1 MEIMKVKFVVPIEP
15 LPQTRPRF
23 SRFGGVY
30 FPKSF
35 QEYKVTISKAAVLA
49 MQGLE
54 PMTGELKAVLKFY
67 RKYKR
72 ISCRYGD
79 CDNLSKAVLDACNG
93 IVYADDSQ
101 IVSVT
106 CTKYTDKDK
115 PRIEIEIQ
123 RAEKSAELTIDKAND
138 IISE

>member
-1 MEIMKVKFVVPIEP
+1 MKFTVEIEP
-15 LPQTRPRF
+15 LPQPRPRF

-30 FPKSF
+30 FPKAF
-35 QEYKVTISKAAVLA
+35 QEYKVEISKAAVLA

-72 ISCRYGD
+72 ISRRFGD

-93 IVYADDSQ
+93 IIYADDSQ
-101 IVSVT
+101 ILCCS
-106 CTKYTDKDK
+106 CEKYTDKDK
-115 PRIEIEIQ
+115 PRIEIEIEIQ
-123 RAEKSAELTIDKAND
+123 TAEKSAELTIDKAND

>member
-1 MEIMKVKFVVPIEP
+1 MKFIVEVEP
-15 LPQTRPRF
+15 LPQPRPRF

-35 QEYKVTISKAAVLA
+35 QEYKKKIKLAAISA

-54 PMTGELKAVLKFY
+54 PMQGELKAVLKFY

-72 ISCRYGD
+72 ISRRYGD

-93 IVYADDSQ
+93 IIYADDSQ

-106 CTKYTDKDK
+106 CTKYTDKNA
-115 PRIEIEIQ
+115 PRIEIEI
-123 RAEKSAELTIDKAND
+123 
-138 IISE
+138 SESGKIR